1 MVSMGRPSLSLRLP
15 RSLHSSGR
23 GSTSPRSADEAWAVL
38 AGAGPGRHWYADA
51 APFVVRGALDRLA
64 LGGGRRWPVPD
75 GPLLRAGDRAGFWR
89 VLAAGPTT
97 TGHRLV
103 LEAAVRAP
111 GRVRLE
117 LRVDGRPD
125 GCAVDLQITFEPEG
139 LLGTAYLLADLGAR
153 EAVVELTHRRLVGDL
168 RAAG

>member
-15 RSLHSSGR
+15 RSLHTSGR
-23 GSTSPRSADEAWAVL
+23 GSTSPHSADEAWAVL

-103 LEAAVRAP
+103 LEAARAP

-153 EAVVELTHRRLVGDL
+153 EVVTTLVDARIRTDL
-168 RAAG
+168 S